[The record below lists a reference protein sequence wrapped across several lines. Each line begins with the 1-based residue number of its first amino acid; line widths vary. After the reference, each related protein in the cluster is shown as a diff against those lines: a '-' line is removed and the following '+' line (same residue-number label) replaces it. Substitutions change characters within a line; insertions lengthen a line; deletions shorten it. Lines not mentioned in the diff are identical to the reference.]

1 MLGVLVNSAAIVI
14 GSLIGILCK
23 KGIPEKISQPIMKG
37 IGLCVIYIGISG
49 ALCGENTLI
58 LIISTVLGVIVGTL
72 LDLDGKFNRLGDALE
87 KRYAKNGEQG
97 DFSRGFVSASILFCV
112 GAMAVVGS
120 INAGLGDHTVL
131 YTKATLDGISSVI
144 FSASMGI
151 GVMFSAIPILIYQ
164 GLIALFAGAL
174 QGVLTETAI
183 NEMSCVG
190 YVLIMGIGFNLVGMT
205 KLKIADFMPAIII
218 APILAGI
225 VALF

>member
-1 MLGVLVNSAAIVI
+1 MLGVLVNSVAIII
-14 GSLIGILCK
+14 GSVIGILCK

-58 LIISTVLGVIVGTL
+58 LIISTVLGVTVGTL

-97 DFSRGFVSASILFCV
+97 AFSRGFVSASILFCV

-131 YTKATLDGISSVI
+131 YTKAPLDGISSVI

-174 QGVLTETAI
+174 QGILTETAI

-190 YVLIMGIGFNLVGMT
+190 YVLIMGLGFNLVGMT
-205 KLKIADFMPAIII
+205 KLKVADFMPAIII